1 LGNEN
6 SNRRRFIRKLA
17 MLGAVGAIAAVLST
31 EKTLIPTVQASPVA
45 LEIDIMNT
53 GTATTRLDSSVSF
66 NPAFYARATTTT
78 GYADG
83 VWGVSDAPGLSY
95 GVCGAVSST
104 GGIGV
109 FGLANASSG
118 TTYGM
123 YGRSDSTSGIGVQG
137 YAPASSG
144 TTYGMYGRS
153 DSTSGIGVQG
163 YAPASSGYTTGVYG
177 QSASSDGMGVCGS
190 GQTGVY
196 GGSTSGSGV
205 MGFGTGTTGVN
216 YGVYGVS
223 QSSSGI
229 GVFGKANNAGAKP
242 IVARGWSGQTANL
255 QEWQNSAGTALS
267 VVDKDG
273 KLGVGTATP
282 TDRIHVVSP
291 SGYDANIRFEGDGN
305 VVGFILKNTG
315 TGGRDWRL
323 RANKNTILPFGGLTF
338 TDDTALAVRMCI
350 DAAGNIGIGTT
361 SPAFKLDVAGAAHA
375 SSFPTS
381 SDIRFKDDITPLTNV
396 LDRLKQLRAV
406 SFQWN
411 PLYASLGR
419 ATEGRQIGLIAQE
432 VEAAFPELVSKW
444 TANGVNDY
452 RGVDYGRFSAILLEA
467 VKELYEQVKELR
479 EQIARVST
487 GKAT

>member
-205 MGFGTGTTGVN
+205 YGEAYATSGLN
-216 YGVYGVS
+216 YGVFGKSRSPDGKGVLG
-223 QSSSGI
+223 SSEGAGTGVHGESVSGI
-229 GVFGKANNAGAKP
+229 GVLGDADGATAIP
-242 IVARGWSGQTANL
+242 IVARGASGQTANL
-255 QEWQNSAGTALS
+255 QQWRNSAGTALS
-267 VVDKDG
+267 AINKDG
-273 KLGVGTATP
+273 
-282 TDRIHVVSP
+282 
-291 SGYDANIRFEGDGN
+291 
-305 VVGFILKNTG
+305 
-315 TGGRDWRL
+315 W
-323 RANKNTILPFGGLTF
+323 
-338 TDDTALAVRMCI
+338 M
-350 DAAGNIGIGTT
+350 GIGMA
-361 SPAFKLDVAGAAHA
+361 SPV
-375 SSFPTS
+375 
-381 SDIRFKDDITPLTNV
+381 R
-396 LDRLKQLRAV
+396 QLHIQGNQAV
-406 SFQWN
+406 SRMDRDVD
-411 PLYASLGR
+411 S
-419 ATEGRQIGLIAQE
+419 
-432 VEAAFPELVSKW
+432 AAFIFVR
-444 TANGVNDY
+444 TAPGDFNTVWKS
-452 RGVDYGRFSAILLEA
+452 FMFF
-467 VKELYEQVKELR
+467 
-479 EQIARVST
+479 
-487 GKAT
+487 